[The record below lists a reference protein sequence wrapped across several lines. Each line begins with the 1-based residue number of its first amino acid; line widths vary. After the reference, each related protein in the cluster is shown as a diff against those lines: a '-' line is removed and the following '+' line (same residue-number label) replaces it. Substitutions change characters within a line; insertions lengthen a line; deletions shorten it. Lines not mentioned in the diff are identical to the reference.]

1 MDSVAN
7 SVLHIGK
14 YFYPSHGGIEQFLY
28 DLTQACDQ
36 MGVAQGILVH
46 AADSQPVGSQDL
58 PIAPYLAYCHRA
70 RQLGTL
76 GYAPISPSFGSALN
90 HALATFKPDV
100 LHFHLPN
107 PSAFWALFNRKA
119 QRLPWII
126 HWHADAYSPDFKPL
140 LKFLYLGYRVL
151 EKRMLSR
158 ADCVVVTSPPYL
170 ETSQALQKYQNKCHV
185 IPLGLPH
192 QRIATT
198 DQHNRS
204 GAWPSD
210 QQNLANEPL
219 KLLAVGRLSHYKG
232 FDCLIDAMTS
242 TDAELII
249 VGEGEKHSEL
259 RRRIKNKSLGDRVR
273 LLSGVDDQSRN
284 LLLSE
289 CDLICLPSLNRAEA
303 FGISVLEA
311 MAAGKPA
318 LVSHIEGSGLPW
330 LVQDNVTGWHCPP
343 GNSQA
348 IAMKVAQLTRDRACV
363 KQFGEAAKERYQQF
377 FDINNV
383 SAQIVKLYQMLR

>member
-1 MDSVAN
+1 MDSVAD

-28 DLTQACDQ
+28 DLSQACDQ
-36 MGVAQGILVH
+36 IGIAQGILVH
-46 AADSQPVGSQDL
+46 AATSQPVGRQDL
-58 PIAPYLAYCHRA
+58 PMAPFLAYCHRV

-76 GYAPISPSFGSALN
+76 GYAPISPGFGAALN
-90 HALATFKPDV
+90 QALATFKPDV

-119 QRLPWII
+119 QQLPWVI
-126 HWHADAYSPDFKPL
+126 HWHADAYSPDFEPL
-140 LKFLYLGYRVL
+140 VKFLYSGYRVL
-151 EKRMLSR
+151 EQRLLSR

-170 ETSQALQKYQNKCHV
+170 ETSQALRRFQDKCHV
-185 IPLGLPH
+185 IPLGLPDH
-192 QRIATT
+192 RIAHTA
-198 DQHNRS
+198 QGIRS

-210 QQNLANEPL
+210 SNNLSGNPL
-219 KLLAVGRLSHYKG
+219 RLLAVGRLTQYKG
-232 FDCLIDAMTS
+232 FDCLIEAMTA

-259 RRRIKNKSLGDRVR
+259 IQLIKNKSLENRVR
-273 LLSGVDDQSRN
+273 LLSGVDDRSRN
-284 LLLSE
+284 QLLSE

-311 MAAGKPA
+311 MAVGKPA
-318 LVSHIEGSGLPW
+318 LVSNIEGSGLPW

-343 GNSQA
+343 GDSQA
-348 IAMKVAQLTRDRACV
+348 IARKVAQLSADRECV
-363 KQFGEAAKERYQQF
+363 KQFGQAAKDRYQQYF
-377 FDINNV
+377 EITQV
-383 SAQIVKLYQMLR
+383 GSKIVELYQTLS